1 MKKNKLLFK
10 RIGAGTNFILASII
24 ISSTLPTFAHAE
36 ESNKTNK
43 LELINIQ
50 DIPINSSEDLKM
62 SYLPYSVPQ
71 KTVVPA
77 KLFEQNPISWTLRT
91 GNPSKIGDVINFSD
105 PVYNLQLYATHELID
120 TKKNISHL
128 GSNFASILPL
138 NQKLKAGDGVKSVI
152 IKHTPEEREKTE

>member
-1 MKKNKLLFK
+1 MRKNKLLFK
-10 RIGAGTNFILASII
+10 KIGAGSKFILASII
-24 ISSTLPTFAHAE
+24 ISGTLPTFVHAE

-62 SYLPYSVPQ
+62 SYLPYSVPK

-77 KLFEQNPISWTLRT
+77 KLFEQNPVTWNLRT
-91 GNPSKIGDVINFSD
+91 GNSSGIGDVMDFID
-105 PVYNLQLYATHELID
+105 PVYDLQLYTTHELID
-120 TKKNISHL
+120 MNISHL
-128 GSNFASILPL
+128 GSNFVSVLPL
-138 NQKLKAGDGVKSVI
+138 NQKFKAEDRVKSVI